1 MADDVD
7 GVDELYD
14 LEPGAFV
21 AARDQLAKR
30 LREQGDRAGATAVR
44 KLRRPTVT
52 AWALNQVV
60 RRHRAEVEELLELG
74 RAAAAAQEQALS
86 GGSADLRGALQAR
99 NDALHRV
106 AGLAERLL
114 DARGSTGDR
123 AVLLDALSAAAG
135 DEEVG
140 AELLAARLDRPPE
153 ARSGLEALGSLDVA
167 LAASLAATGE
177 ATAPDATADERAADE
192 RAADERAAAE
202 RAADER
208 AAAAARRAA
217 AEERVAA
224 ALDGVRDAEAAL
236 ERAREAHR
244 RLEAELEE
252 LAQAHEDAV
261 ASLRDA
267 EEELRRLG

>member
-114 DARGSTGDR
+114 DERGSTGDR

-177 ATAPDATADERAADE
+177 ATAPDATADE